1 MLSINGYSN
10 YYQPQFKARLNM
22 PPKEV
27 FEKYAGKFCAEQAE
41 IARPAIEKIAKEAD
55 EIVSIDVSPSYMK
68 KSICLPSIHISAL
81 SKRGETAGW
90 PYLEPEDANPG
101 QKIAEFLTQSV
112 KEAIEGA
119 EDGGWL
125 T

>member
-41 IARPAIEKIAKEAD
+41 IARPAIEKIAKE
-55 EIVSIDVSPSYMK
+55 K
-68 KSICLPSIHISAL
+68 FGNL
-81 SKRGETAGW
+81 AGLAQQ
-90 PYLEPEDANPG
+90 YL
-101 QKIAEFLTQSV
+101 FYWRR
-112 KEAIEGA
+112 EA
-119 EDGGWL
+119 
-125 T
+125 